1 MAHRRAPAPRFNL
14 RRAGLLLGLVLVAYL
29 YYHPLR
35 AYLDTKHQLS
45 ERAAQVQS
53 LRSQNSTLERRLT
66 AASSPAALA
75 REARTELSL
84 VKPGEQLYIVK
95 GIAAWRRT
103 HYPSH

>member
-1 MAHRRAPAPRFNL
+1 MARRRASVRRAKL
-14 RRAGLLLGLVLVAYL
+14 RRALLLCGLAVVAFL